1 MTRDRAQDAG
11 VAPPLQNQ
19 AFTQIQPESI
29 YTNMRTRGPSETI
42 DPVLQGQVSSET
54 ITDPLIRAL
63 YFGTEGTPGFFNQL
77 QEAGA
82 NLIGTDVPLQQTA
95 GLDRLETLA
104 RQRAEAGLG
113 SFQPFFDRQQ
123 GLIDE
128 AIAQSRRAEQLQDP
142 YFSRAEEQYGL
153 GLGDA
158 LSGIQQARGI
168 ATGAVDEFGNR
179 IGESE
184 DLLRGTLGAYDPM
197 MTQQFYNPYEDRVV
211 QQTIDDIMEAG
222 EKQDIAARAQAISAG
237 GESAFGSRARLGAEE
252 RRESLGRG
260 LAEALGNIRSRGFSE
275 AQQTGMGEFARQRAA
290 ERAAASGLGGF
301 AGSRLGAD
309 QGLASNLQGFGQSE
323 AAARAGLAGGLLGI
337 GAQRG
342 AGASGLGAQLAG
354 YGGQLAGVGTNL
366 DALGRGQRSELM
378 GLGATSR
385 GIQETGFG
393 RQFAQQMGQ
402 QMRPLQ
408 TIQTIGSLLPGYKQA
423 GSQIDSTYGM
433 APDPS
438 AQGLGAAFS
447 AYASLAPR
455 QS

>member
-1 MTRDRAQDAG
+1 MA
-11 VAPPLQNQ
+11 
-19 AFTQIQPESI
+19 
-29 YTNMRTRGPSETI
+29 ETI
-42 DPVLQGQVSSET
+42 DPVLQEQRTAEVL
-54 ITDPLIRAL
+54 TDPLIRAL

-77 QEAGA
+77 QQAGA

-104 RQRAEAGLG
+104 RERAEAGLG

-142 YFSRAEEQYGL
+142 YFTRAEEQYGL

-158 LSGIQQARGI
+158 LSGIQQARGV

-184 DLLRGTLGAYDPM
+184 DLLRGTLGAYDPS

-252 RRESLGRG
+252 RREALGRG

-275 AQQTGMGEFARQRAA
+275 AQQTGLGEFARQRQA
-290 ERAAASGLGGF
+290 ERAAAQGLGGF
-301 AGSRLGAD
+301 AGSRLGAGQSLASSL
-309 QGLASNLQGFGQSE
+309 QGLGQSE

-354 YGGQLAGVGTNL
+354 YGGQLAGVGTTL

-408 TIQTIGSLLPGYKQA
+408 TLQSIGSMLPGYQA
-423 GSQIDSTYGM
+423 TRTQIDSTYGM

-447 AYASLAPR
+447 AYASLQPPR
-455 QS
+455 AG

>member
-1 MTRDRAQDAG
+1 MA
-11 VAPPLQNQ
+11 
-19 AFTQIQPESI
+19 
-29 YTNMRTRGPSETI
+29 ETI

-63 YFGTEGTPGFFNQL
+63 YFGTKGTPGFFNQL
-77 QEAGA
+77 QQAGA

-95 GLDRLETLA
+95 GLDPLETLA
-104 RQRAEAGLG
+104 RERAEAGLG

-222 EKQDIAARAQAISAG
+222 EKQDIASRAQAISAG

-378 GLGATSR
+378 GLGSTAR

-408 TIQTIGSLLPGYKQA
+408 TMQTIGSLLPGYKQA

-447 AYASLAPR
+447 AYAALQPPR
-455 QS
+455 TG

>member
-1 MTRDRAQDAG
+1 MA
-11 VAPPLQNQ
+11 
-19 AFTQIQPESI
+19 
-29 YTNMRTRGPSETI
+29 ETI
-42 DPVLQGQVSSET
+42 DPVLQSQISSET

-63 YFGTEGTPGFFNQL
+63 YFGSEGTPGFYNQL
-77 QEAGA
+77 QQAGA

-95 GLDRLETLA
+95 GLDPLETLA
-104 RQRAEAGLG
+104 RQRAQAGLG
-113 SFQPFFDRQQ
+113 QFQPFFDQQ
-123 GLIDE
+123 QDLVNQ

-158 LSGIQQARGI
+158 LSGIDQARGVM
-168 ATGAVDEFGNR
+168 TGAVDEFGNR

-184 DLLRGTLGAYDPM
+184 DLLRGSLGAYDPM
-197 MTQQFYNPYEDRVV
+197 MTEQFYNPYEDRVV

-222 EKQDIAARAQAISAG
+222 DKQDIAARAQAISAG

-275 AQQTGMGEFARQRAA
+275 AQQTGMGEFARQRQA

-301 AGSRLGAD
+301 AGSRLGAG
-309 QGLASNLQGFGQSE
+309 QSLAGNLQQYGQS
-323 AAARAGLAGGLLGI
+323 AAGARSGLAGGLLGI
-337 GAQRG
+337 GQQRG
-342 AGASGLGAQLAG
+342 AGASGLGAQLAQ
-354 YGGQLAGVGTNL
+354 YGGQMAGIGSNL
-366 DALGRGQRSELM
+366 EGLNRGQRSELM
-378 GLGATSR
+378 GLGATGR
-385 GIQETGFG
+385 GIQDTQFG

-408 TIQTIGSLLPGYKQA
+408 TMQQIGSMLPGYKQA

-447 AYASLAPR
+447 AYASLNPR
-455 QS
+455 YPD

>member
-1 MTRDRAQDAG
+1 MA
-11 VAPPLQNQ
+11 
-19 AFTQIQPESI
+19 
-29 YTNMRTRGPSETI
+29 ETI
-42 DPVLQGQVSSET
+42 DPVLQSQISSET

-63 YFGTEGTPGFFNQL
+63 YFGSEGTPGFYNQL
-77 QEAGA
+77 QQAGA

-95 GLDRLETLA
+95 GLDPLETLA
-104 RQRAEAGLG
+104 RQRAQAGLG
-113 SFQPFFDRQQ
+113 QFQPFFDQQ
-123 GLIDE
+123 QDLVNQ

-158 LSGIQQARGI
+158 LSGIDQARGVM
-168 ATGAVDEFGNR
+168 TGAVDEFGNR

-184 DLLRGTLGAYDPM
+184 DLLRGSLGAYDPS
-197 MTQQFYNPYEDRVV
+197 MTKQFYNPYEDRVV

-222 EKQDIAARAQAISAG
+222 DKQDIAARAQAISAG

-275 AQQTGMGEFARQRAA
+275 AQQTGMGEFARQRQA

-301 AGSRLGAD
+301 AGSRLGAG
-309 QGLASNLQGFGQSE
+309 QSLAGNLQQYGQSAAGARSGLAS
-323 AAARAGLAGGLLGI
+323 GLLGI
-337 GAQRG
+337 GQQRG
-342 AGASGLGAQLAG
+342 AGASGLGAQLAQ
-354 YGGQLAGVGTNL
+354 YGGQMAGIGSNL
-366 DALGRGQRSELM
+366 EGLNRGQRSELM

-408 TIQTIGSLLPGYKQA
+408 TMQQIGSMLPGYKQA

>member
-1 MTRDRAQDAG
+1 MA
-11 VAPPLQNQ
+11 
-19 AFTQIQPESI
+19 
-29 YTNMRTRGPSETI
+29 ETI
-42 DPVLQGQVSSET
+42 DPVLQSQISSET

-63 YFGTEGTPGFFNQL
+63 YFGSEGTPGFYNQL
-77 QEAGA
+77 QQAGA

-95 GLDRLETLA
+95 GLDPLETLA
-104 RQRAEAGLG
+104 RQRAQAGLG
-113 SFQPFFDRQQ
+113 QFQPFFDQQ
-123 GLIDE
+123 QDLVNQ

-142 YFSRAEEQYGL
+142 YFTRAEEQYGL

-158 LSGIQQARGI
+158 LSGIDQARGVM
-168 ATGAVDEFGNR
+168 TGAVDEFGNR

-184 DLLRGTLGAYDPM
+184 DLLRGSLGAYDPS
-197 MTQQFYNPYEDRVV
+197 MTEQFYNPYEDRVV

-222 EKQDIAARAQAISAG
+222 DKQDIAARAQAISAG

-252 RRESLGRG
+252 RRESLGKG

-275 AQQTGMGEFARQRAA
+275 AQQTGMGEFARQRQA

-301 AGSRLGAD
+301 AGSRLGAG
-309 QGLASNLQGFGQSE
+309 QSLAGNLQQYGQS
-323 AAARAGLAGGLLGI
+323 AAGARSGLAGGLLGI
-337 GAQRG
+337 GQQRG
-342 AGASGLGAQLAG
+342 AGASGLGAQLAQ
-354 YGGQLAGVGTNL
+354 YGGQMAGIGSNL
-366 DALGRGQRSELM
+366 EGLNRGQRSELM

-393 RQFAQQMGQ
+393 RQFAQQLGQ

-408 TIQTIGSLLPGYKQA
+408 TMQQIGSMLPGYQA
-423 GSQIDSTYGM
+423 TSSQIDSTYGM

-447 AYASLAPR
+447 AYASLQPPR
-455 QS
+455 AG

>member
-1 MTRDRAQDAG
+1 MA
-11 VAPPLQNQ
+11 
-19 AFTQIQPESI
+19 
-29 YTNMRTRGPSETI
+29 ETI
-42 DPVLQGQVSSET
+42 DPVLQEQRTAEVL
-54 ITDPLIRAL
+54 TDPLIRAL

-77 QEAGA
+77 QQAGA

-104 RQRAEAGLG
+104 RERAEAGLG

-142 YFSRAEEQYGL
+142 YFTRAEEQYGL

-158 LSGIQQARGI
+158 LSGIQQARGV

-184 DLLRGTLGAYDPM
+184 DLLRGTLGAYDPN
-197 MTQQFYNPYEDRVV
+197 MTQQFYNPFEDRVV

-252 RRESLGRG
+252 RREALGRG
-260 LAEALGNIRSRGFSE
+260 LAEALGNIRSRGFTE
-275 AQQTGMGEFARQRAA
+275 AQQTGLGEFARQRQA
-290 ERAAASGLGGF
+290 ERAAAQGLGGF
-301 AGSRLGAD
+301 AGSRLGAGQSLASSL
-309 QGLASNLQGFGQSE
+309 QGLGQSE
-323 AAARAGLAGGLLGI
+323 AAARAGLASGLLGI

-354 YGGQLAGVGTNL
+354 YGGQLAGVGTTL

-408 TIQTIGSLLPGYKQA
+408 TLQSIGSMLPGYQA
-423 GSQIDSTYGM
+423 TRTQIDSTYGM

-447 AYASLAPR
+447 AYAALQPPR
-455 QS
+455 AG

>member
-1 MTRDRAQDAG
+1 MA
-11 VAPPLQNQ
+11 
-19 AFTQIQPESI
+19 
-29 YTNMRTRGPSETI
+29 ETI

-77 QEAGA
+77 QQTGA

-95 GLDRLETLA
+95 GLDPLETLA
-104 RQRAEAGLG
+104 RERAEAGLG

-222 EKQDIAARAQAISAG
+222 EKQDIASRAQAISAG

-378 GLGATSR
+378 GLGSTAR

-408 TIQTIGSLLPGYKQA
+408 TMQTIGSLLPGYKQA

-447 AYASLAPR
+447 AYAALQPPR
-455 QS
+455 TG

>member
-1 MTRDRAQDAG
+1 MA
-11 VAPPLQNQ
+11 
-19 AFTQIQPESI
+19 
-29 YTNMRTRGPSETI
+29 ETI
-42 DPVLQGQVSSET
+42 DPVLQSQISSET

-63 YFGTEGTPGFFNQL
+63 YFGSEGTPGFYNQL
-77 QEAGA
+77 QQAGA

-95 GLDRLETLA
+95 GLDPLETLA
-104 RQRAEAGLG
+104 RQRAQAGLG
-113 SFQPFFDRQQ
+113 QFQPFFDQQ
-123 GLIDE
+123 QDLVNQ

-158 LSGIQQARGI
+158 LSGIDQARGVM
-168 ATGAVDEFGNR
+168 TGAVDEFGNR

-184 DLLRGTLGAYDPM
+184 DLLRGSLGAYDPS
-197 MTQQFYNPYEDRVV
+197 MTEQFYNPYEDRVV

-222 EKQDIAARAQAISAG
+222 DKQDIAARAQAISAG

-275 AQQTGMGEFARQRAA
+275 AQQTGMGEFARQRQA

-301 AGSRLGAD
+301 AGSRLGAG
-309 QGLASNLQGFGQSE
+309 QSLAGNLQQYGQSAAGARSGLAS
-323 AAARAGLAGGLLGI
+323 GLLGI
-337 GAQRG
+337 GQQRG
-342 AGASGLGAQLAG
+342 AGASGLGAQLAQ
-354 YGGQLAGVGTNL
+354 YGGQMAGIGSNL
-366 DALGRGQRSELM
+366 EGLNRGQRSELM

-408 TIQTIGSLLPGYKQA
+408 TMQQIGSMLPGYKQA

>member
-1 MTRDRAQDAG
+1 MA
-11 VAPPLQNQ
+11 
-19 AFTQIQPESI
+19 
-29 YTNMRTRGPSETI
+29 ETI
-42 DPVLQGQVSSET
+42 DPVLQGQATSEVL
-54 ITDPLIRAL
+54 TDPLIRAL

-77 QEAGA
+77 QQAGA

-104 RQRAEAGLG
+104 RERAEAGLG

-142 YFSRAEEQYGL
+142 YFTRAEEQYGL

-158 LSGIQQARGI
+158 LSGIQQARGV

-184 DLLRGTLGAYDPM
+184 DLLRGTLGAYDPS

-252 RRESLGRG
+252 RREALGRG

-275 AQQTGMGEFARQRAA
+275 AQQTGLGEFARQRQA
-290 ERAAASGLGGF
+290 ERAAAQGLGGF
-301 AGSRLGAD
+301 AGSRLGAGQSLASSL
-309 QGLASNLQGFGQSE
+309 QGLGQSE

-337 GAQRG
+337 GAQRA

-354 YGGQLAGVGTNL
+354 YGGQLAGVGTTL

-408 TIQTIGSLLPGYKQA
+408 TLQSIGSMLPGYQA
-423 GSQIDSTYGM
+423 TRTQIDSTYGM

-447 AYASLAPR
+447 AYASLQPPR
-455 QS
+455 TG

>member
-1 MTRDRAQDAG
+1 MA
-11 VAPPLQNQ
+11 
-19 AFTQIQPESI
+19 
-29 YTNMRTRGPSETI
+29 ETI
-42 DPVLQGQVSSET
+42 DPILQGQVSSET

-63 YFGTEGTPGFFNQL
+63 YFGSEGTPGFYNQL
-77 QEAGA
+77 QQAGA

-95 GLDRLETLA
+95 GLDPLESLA
-104 RQRAEAGLG
+104 RQRAQAGLG
-113 SFQPFFDRQQ
+113 QFQPFFDQQ
-123 GLIDE
+123 QDLVNQ

-142 YFSRAEEQYGL
+142 YFTRAEEQYGL

-158 LSGIQQARGI
+158 LSGIDQARGVM
-168 ATGAVDEFGNR
+168 TGAVDEFGNR

-184 DLLRGTLGAYDPM
+184 DLLRGSLGAYDPM
-197 MTQQFYNPYEDRVV
+197 MTEQFYNPYEDRVV

-222 EKQDIAARAQAISAG
+222 DKQDIAARAQAISAG

-275 AQQTGMGEFARQRAA
+275 AQQTGMGEFARQRQA

-301 AGSRLGAD
+301 AGSRLGAG
-309 QGLASNLQGFGQSE
+309 QSLAGNLQQYGQS
-323 AAARAGLAGGLLGI
+323 AAGARSGLAGGLLGI
-337 GAQRG
+337 GQQRG
-342 AGASGLGAQLAG
+342 AGASGLGAQLAQ
-354 YGGQLAGVGTNL
+354 YGGQMAGIGSNL
-366 DALGRGQRSELM
+366 EGLNRGQRSELM
-378 GLGATSR
+378 GLGSTAR

-408 TIQTIGSLLPGYKQA
+408 TMQQIGSLLPGYKA
-423 GSQIDSTYGM
+423 ASSQIDSTYGM

>member
-1 MTRDRAQDAG
+1 MA
-11 VAPPLQNQ
+11 
-19 AFTQIQPESI
+19 
-29 YTNMRTRGPSETI
+29 ETI
-42 DPVLQGQVSSET
+42 DPVLQGQATSEVL
-54 ITDPLIRAL
+54 TDPLLRAL

-77 QEAGA
+77 QQAGA

-142 YFSRAEEQYGL
+142 YFTRAEEQYGL

-158 LSGIQQARGI
+158 LSGIQQARDV

-197 MTQQFYNPYEDRVV
+197 MTEQFYNPYEDRVV

-275 AQQTGMGEFARQRAA
+275 AQQTGLGEFARQRQA
-290 ERAAASGLGGF
+290 ERAAAQGLGGF
-301 AGSRLGAD
+301 AGSRLGAG
-309 QGLASNLQGFGQSE
+309 QSLASNLQGLGQSE

-354 YGGQLAGVGTNL
+354 YGGQLAGVGTTL

-393 RQFAQQMGQ
+393 RQFAQQLGQ

-408 TIQTIGSLLPGYKQA
+408 TMQTIGSLLPGYQA
-423 GSQIDSTYGM
+423 ERTQVDSTYGM

-447 AYASLAPR
+447 AYASLQPPR
-455 QS
+455 TG

>member
-1 MTRDRAQDAG
+1 MA
-11 VAPPLQNQ
+11 
-19 AFTQIQPESI
+19 
-29 YTNMRTRGPSETI
+29 ETI

-63 YFGTEGTPGFFNQL
+63 YFGTESSPGFFNQL
-77 QEAGA
+77 QQAGA

-142 YFSRAEEQYGL
+142 YFTRAEEQYGL

-158 LSGIQQARGI
+158 LSGIQQARGV

-197 MTQQFYNPYEDRVV
+197 MTEQFYNPYEDRVV

-252 RRESLGRG
+252 RREALGRG
-260 LAEALGNIRSRGFSE
+260 LGEALGNIRSRGFSE
-275 AQQTGMGEFARQRAA
+275 AQQTGLGEFARQRAA

-301 AGSRLGAD
+301 AGSRLGAGQSLASSL
-309 QGLASNLQGFGQSE
+309 QGLGQSE

-337 GAQRG
+337 GGQRG
-342 AGASGLGAQLAG
+342 AGASALGAQLAG
-354 YGGQLAGVGTNL
+354 YGGQLAGVGTTL

-408 TIQTIGSLLPGYKQA
+408 TLQSIGSMLPGYQA
-423 GSQIDSTYGM
+423 TRTQIDSTYGM

-447 AYASLAPR
+447 AYASLQPPR
-455 QS
+455 TG

>member
-1 MTRDRAQDAG
+1 MA
-11 VAPPLQNQ
+11 
-19 AFTQIQPESI
+19 
-29 YTNMRTRGPSETI
+29 ETI
-42 DPVLQGQVSSET
+42 DPVLQSQISSET

-63 YFGTEGTPGFFNQL
+63 YFGSEGTPGFYNQL
-77 QEAGA
+77 QQAGA

-95 GLDRLETLA
+95 GLDPLETLA
-104 RQRAEAGLG
+104 RQRAQAGLG
-113 SFQPFFDRQQ
+113 QFQPFFDQQ
-123 GLIDE
+123 QDLVNQ

-158 LSGIQQARGI
+158 LSGIDQARGVM
-168 ATGAVDEFGNR
+168 TGAVDEFGNR

-184 DLLRGTLGAYDPM
+184 DLLRGSLGAYDPS
-197 MTQQFYNPYEDRVV
+197 MTEQFYNPYEDRVV

-222 EKQDIAARAQAISAG
+222 DKQDIAARAQAISAG

-275 AQQTGMGEFARQRAA
+275 AQQTGMGEFARQRQA

-301 AGSRLGAD
+301 AGSRLGAG
-309 QGLASNLQGFGQSE
+309 QSLAGNLQQYGQS
-323 AAARAGLAGGLLGI
+323 AAGARSGLAGGLLGI
-337 GAQRG
+337 GQQRG
-342 AGASGLGAQLAG
+342 AGASGLGAQLAQ
-354 YGGQLAGVGTNL
+354 YGGQMAGIGSNL
-366 DALGRGQRSELM
+366 EGLNRGQRSELM
-378 GLGATSR
+378 GLGSTAR

-408 TIQTIGSLLPGYKQA
+408 TMQTIGSMLPGYKQA

>member
-1 MTRDRAQDAG
+1 MA
-11 VAPPLQNQ
+11 
-19 AFTQIQPESI
+19 
-29 YTNMRTRGPSETI
+29 ETI

-63 YFGTEGTPGFFNQL
+63 YFGSEGTPGFYNQL
-77 QEAGA
+77 QQAGA
-82 NLIGTDVPLQQTA
+82 NLIGTDVPLQGTA
-95 GLDRLETLA
+95 ALDPLEALA
-104 RQRAEAGLG
+104 RQRAQAGLG
-113 SFQPFFDRQQ
+113 QFQPFFDQQ
-123 GLIDE
+123 QDLVNQ

-158 LSGIQQARGI
+158 LSGIDQARGVM
-168 ATGAVDEFGNR
+168 TGAVDEFGNR

-184 DLLRGTLGAYDPM
+184 DLLRGSLGAYDPS
-197 MTQQFYNPYEDRVV
+197 MTEQFYNPYEDRVV

-222 EKQDIAARAQAISAG
+222 DKQDIAARAQAISAG

-275 AQQTGMGEFARQRAA
+275 AQQTGMGEFARQRQA

-301 AGSRLGAD
+301 AGSRLGAG
-309 QGLASNLQGFGQSE
+309 QSLAGNLQQYGQS
-323 AAARAGLAGGLLGI
+323 AAGARSGLAGGLLGI
-337 GAQRG
+337 GQQRG
-342 AGASGLGAQLAG
+342 AGASGLGAQLAQ
-354 YGGQLAGVGTNL
+354 YGGQMAGIGSNL
-366 DALGRGQRSELM
+366 EGLNRGQRSELM
-378 GLGATSR
+378 GLGSTAR

-408 TIQTIGSLLPGYKQA
+408 TMQTIGSLLPGYKQA

>member
-1 MTRDRAQDAG
+1 MA
-11 VAPPLQNQ
+11 
-19 AFTQIQPESI
+19 
-29 YTNMRTRGPSETI
+29 ETI
-42 DPVLQGQVSSET
+42 DPVLQGQATSEVL
-54 ITDPLIRAL
+54 TDPLIRAL

-77 QEAGA
+77 QQAGA

-142 YFSRAEEQYGL
+142 YFTRAEEQYGL

-158 LSGIQQARGI
+158 LSGIQQARGV

-184 DLLRGTLGAYDPM
+184 DLLRGTLGAYDPS

-252 RRESLGRG
+252 RREALGRG

-275 AQQTGMGEFARQRAA
+275 AQQTGLGEFARQRQA
-290 ERAAASGLGGF
+290 ERAAAQGLGGF
-301 AGSRLGAD
+301 AGSRLGAGQSLASSL
-309 QGLASNLQGFGQSE
+309 QGLGQSE

-354 YGGQLAGVGTNL
+354 YGGQLAGVGTTL

-408 TIQTIGSLLPGYKQA
+408 TLQSIGSMLPGYQA
-423 GSQIDSTYGM
+423 TRTQIDSTYGM

-447 AYASLAPR
+447 AYASLQPPR
-455 QS
+455 AG

>member
-1 MTRDRAQDAG
+1 M
-11 VAPPLQNQ
+11 
-19 AFTQIQPESI
+19 
-29 YTNMRTRGPSETI
+29 
-42 DPVLQGQVSSET
+42 
-54 ITDPLIRAL
+54 
-63 YFGTEGTPGFFNQL
+63 
-77 QEAGA
+77 
-82 NLIGTDVPLQQTA
+82 
-95 GLDRLETLA
+95 
-104 RQRAEAGLG
+104 
-113 SFQPFFDRQQ
+113 
-123 GLIDE
+123 
-128 AIAQSRRAEQLQDP
+128 
-142 YFSRAEEQYGL
+142 
-153 GLGDA
+153 GDA
-158 LSGIQQARGI
+158 LSGIQQARGV

-184 DLLRGTLGAYDPM
+184 DLLRGTLGAYDPS

-252 RRESLGRG
+252 RREAFGRG

-275 AQQTGMGEFARQRAA
+275 AQQTGLGEFARQKQA
-290 ERAAASGLGGF
+290 ERAAAQGLGGF
-301 AGSRLGAD
+301 AGSRLGAGQSLASSL
-309 QGLASNLQGFGQSE
+309 QGLGQSE

-342 AGASGLGAQLAG
+342 ASASGLGAQLAG
-354 YGGQLAGVGTNL
+354 YGGQLAGVGTTL

-408 TIQTIGSLLPGYKQA
+408 TLQSIGSMLPGYQA
-423 GSQIDSTYGM
+423 TRTQIDSPNG
-433 APDPS
+433 S
-438 AQGLGAAFS
+438 
-447 AYASLAPR
+447 
-455 QS
+455 

>member
-1 MTRDRAQDAG
+1 MA
-11 VAPPLQNQ
+11 
-19 AFTQIQPESI
+19 
-29 YTNMRTRGPSETI
+29 ETI
-42 DPVLQGQVSSET
+42 DPVLQGQATSEVL
-54 ITDPLIRAL
+54 TDPLLRAL

-77 QEAGA
+77 QQAGA

-142 YFSRAEEQYGL
+142 YFTRAEEQYGL

-158 LSGIQQARGI
+158 LSGIQQARGV

-197 MTQQFYNPYEDRVV
+197 MTEQFYNPYEDRVV

-275 AQQTGMGEFARQRAA
+275 AQQTGLGEFARQRQA
-290 ERAAASGLGGF
+290 ERAAAQGLGGF
-301 AGSRLGAD
+301 AGSRLGAG
-309 QGLASNLQGFGQSE
+309 QSLASNLQGLGQSE

-354 YGGQLAGVGTNL
+354 YGGQLAGVGTTL

-393 RQFAQQMGQ
+393 RQFAQQLGQ

-408 TIQTIGSLLPGYKQA
+408 TLQSIGSMLPGYQA
-423 GSQIDSTYGM
+423 ARTQVDSTYGM

-447 AYASLAPR
+447 AYASLQPPR
-455 QS
+455 TG

>member
-1 MTRDRAQDAG
+1 MA
-11 VAPPLQNQ
+11 
-19 AFTQIQPESI
+19 
-29 YTNMRTRGPSETI
+29 ETI
-42 DPVLQGQVSSET
+42 DPVLQSQISSET

-63 YFGTEGTPGFFNQL
+63 YFGSEGTPGFYNQL
-77 QEAGA
+77 QQAGA

-95 GLDRLETLA
+95 GLDPLETLA
-104 RQRAEAGLG
+104 RQRAQAGLG
-113 SFQPFFDRQQ
+113 QFQPFFDQQ
-123 GLIDE
+123 QDLVNQ

-142 YFSRAEEQYGL
+142 YFSRAEEQIGL

-158 LSGIQQARGI
+158 LSGINQARGVM
-168 ATGAVDEFGNR
+168 TGAVDEFGNR
-179 IGESE
+179 LGESE
-184 DLLRGTLGAYDPM
+184 DLLRGSLGAYDPM
-197 MTQQFYNPYEDRVV
+197 MTEQFYNPYEDRVV

-222 EKQDIAARAQAISAG
+222 DKQDIAARAQAISAG

-275 AQQTGMGEFARQRAA
+275 AQQTGMGEFARQRQA

-301 AGSRLGAD
+301 AGSRLGAG
-309 QGLASNLQGFGQSE
+309 QSLAGNLQQYGQS
-323 AAARAGLAGGLLGI
+323 AAGARSGLAGGLLGI
-337 GAQRG
+337 GQQRG
-342 AGASGLGAQLAG
+342 AGASGLGAQLAQ
-354 YGGQLAGVGTNL
+354 YGGQMAGIGSNL
-366 DALGRGQRSELM
+366 EGLNRGQRSELM
-378 GLGATSR
+378 GLGSTAR

-408 TIQTIGSLLPGYKQA
+408 TMQTIGSMLPGYKQA